1 MSYKKASF
9 TMDLNKFNINNLYF
23 SEPVTNNIID
33 GGIFYRIQY
42 ANEYISL
49 NSIIITIPI
58 ERCHLIKY
66 TNKYKCIFND
76 SNNYILE
83 ILKNIETQCLTKIMS
98 NKEVKL
104 NLYDQIRNNCI
115 KFFSTKKYP
124 EYPDKITINF
134 KISGVWENKT
144 SYGITYKCYDSEN

>member
-1 MSYKKASF
+1 
-9 TMDLNKFNINNLYF
+9 
-23 SEPVTNNIID
+23 
-33 GGIFYRIQY
+33 
-42 ANEYISL
+42 
-49 NSIIITIPI
+49 
-58 ERCHLIKY
+58 
-66 TNKYKCIFND
+66 
-76 SNNYILE
+76 
-83 ILKNIETQCLTKIMS
+83 MS

>member
-66 TNKYKCIFND
+66 TNKYKCIFNFLI
-76 SNNYILE
+76 NYILE
-83 ILKNIETQCLTKIMS
+83 ILKNIEM
-98 NKEVKL
+98 
-104 NLYDQIRNNCI
+104 
-115 KFFSTKKYP
+115 
-124 EYPDKITINF
+124 
-134 KISGVWENKT
+134 
-144 SYGITYKCYDSEN
+144 